1 MNLTNEVRSLL
12 QVMIDLDASDVY
24 LTADSEPMYR
34 VNGEVRP
41 VGSEKFKGA
50 DTEQIAQSLLTEDEY
65 RVFITEHEY
74 NLAIDDKVLGRFRV
88 NMMKQRGN
96 TALVIRQIKSKIPS
110 IEDLNLPA
118 AIKKVSLLKRGLVL
132 MVGATGSG
140 KSTTL
145 ASMIDYRNTTES
157 GHIVTVEDP
166 IEFVHTHKKSIISQR
181 EIGLDTISYHF
192 ALKNALRQAPDV
204 IVIGEIR
211 DTETMEAAVTFAE
224 TGHLCLATIHR
235 NNANQAMERVLNFFP
250 VERHRQIYLQLSLN
264 LAAVIGQRLIKRNDG
279 GGRVPAVEIM
289 LDSPRIKDLIHKG
302 EIAEIKSVIESSESL
317 GMQTFDMALFS
328 LYKSGKISL
337 EDALKNADSVN
348 NLRLKVKLSEGE
360 DNSSSKNEGS
370 KLVLEDSEE
379 STSWD
384 LTRS

>member
-12 QVMIDLDASDVY
+12 QVMIDLDASDIY
-24 LTADSEPMYR
+24 LTVDSEPMYR

-41 VGSEKFKGA
+41 VGSEKFESG
-50 DTEQIAQSLLTEDEY
+50 DTERITQSLLTEDEY
-65 RVFITEHEY
+65 RIFVQEHEY
-74 NLAIDDKVLGRFRV
+74 NLAIYDKALGRFRV
-88 NMMKQRGN
+88 NLMQQRGN
-96 TALVIRQIKSKIPS
+96 TALVIRQIKSRIPS
-110 IEDLNLPA
+110 IDELNLPVA
-118 AIKKVSLLKRGLVL
+118 LKNVSLLKRGLVL

-166 IEFVHTHKKSIISQR
+166 IEFVHDHKKSIISQR
-181 EIGLDTISYHF
+181 EIGLDTNSYHF

-224 TGHLCLATIHR
+224 TGHLCLATIHS
-235 NNANQAMERVLNFFP
+235 NNANQAMERVMNFFP

-264 LAAVIGQRLIKRNDG
+264 LAAVIGQRLIKRSDG
-279 GGRVPAVEIM
+279 GGRVPAVEIL

-302 EIAEIKSVIESSESL
+302 DIGEIKSVMESSETL
-317 GMQTFDMALFS
+317 GMQTFDMALFN
-328 LYKSGKISL
+328 LYKAGKISL
-337 EDALKNADSVN
+337 DDALKNADSVN
-348 NLRLKVKLSEGE
+348 NLRLKIKLAEGGE
-360 DNSSSKNEGS
+360 GLSSKQES
-370 KLVLEDSEE
+370 AKLVLEDSEK
-379 STSWD
+379 SSSWD
-384 LTRS
+384 LT

>member
-224 TGHLCLATIHR
+224 TGHLCLATIHS
-235 NNANQAMERVLNFFP
+235 NNANQAMERVMNFFP

>member
-65 RVFITEHEY
+65 RVFIAEHEY

-224 TGHLCLATIHR
+224 TGHLCLATIHS
-235 NNANQAMERVLNFFP
+235 NNANQAMERVMNFFP

-360 DNSSSKNEGS
+360 DNSSPKNEGS

>member
-1 MNLTNEVRSLL
+1 
-12 QVMIDLDASDVY
+12 
-24 LTADSEPMYR
+24 
-34 VNGEVRP
+34 
-41 VGSEKFKGA
+41 
-50 DTEQIAQSLLTEDEY
+50 
-65 RVFITEHEY
+65 
-74 NLAIDDKVLGRFRV
+74 
-88 NMMKQRGN
+88 
-96 TALVIRQIKSKIPS
+96 
-110 IEDLNLPA
+110 
-118 AIKKVSLLKRGLVL
+118 
-132 MVGATGSG
+132 
-140 KSTTL
+140 
-145 ASMIDYRNTTES
+145 
-157 GHIVTVEDP
+157 
-166 IEFVHTHKKSIISQR
+166 
-181 EIGLDTISYHF
+181 
-192 ALKNALRQAPDV
+192 
-204 IVIGEIR
+204 
-211 DTETMEAAVTFAE
+211 MEAAVTFAE
-224 TGHLCLATIHR
+224 TGHLCLATIHS
-235 NNANQAMERVLNFFP
+235 NNANQAMERVMNFFP